1 MPFPR
6 EPTTG
11 SILILLSFLPFK
23 VVELYLNVHFSIDEN
38 DLELYCKITVS
49 YWHASVACE
58 NLEPRDGTRHALT
71 NHRLPTPLGISTMI
85 G

>member
-23 VVELYLNVHFSIDEN
+23 VIELQLSVDCSIDEN
-38 DLELYCKITVS
+38 NLELYCKITVS
-49 YWHASVACE
+49 YRHASVACE

-71 NHRLPTPLGISTMI
+71 NHTLLAPLWASTMI